1 MQEQELDEL
10 EIGGRPALKVLAE
23 DVGRLMS

>member
-10 EIGGRPALKVLAE
+10 EIGGRPVLEVLAE
-23 DVGRLMS
+23 DVSRLMS